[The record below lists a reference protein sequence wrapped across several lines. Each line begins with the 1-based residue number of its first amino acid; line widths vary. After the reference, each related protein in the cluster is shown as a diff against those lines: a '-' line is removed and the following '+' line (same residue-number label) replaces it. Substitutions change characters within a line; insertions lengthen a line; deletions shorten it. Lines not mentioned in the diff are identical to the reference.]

1 VIASTK
7 FRIGGAARNRT
18 GDGRFAGPSPVVF
31 ASRSF
36 ELSRPKS
43 HLLNR
48 LRRSLAPAHRGCRWL
63 KLGAVGPWRA
73 QFGHSS
79 TSALI
84 KFDHSAVTPYCALGV
99 EMPRSSRFQEPPF
112 FSILKRVTL
121 LTSLRSYSASGSSS
135 THGTASEWNSNCT
148 SGMFSRHVNGGA
160 CARHK
165 LTVKPPPKSTT
176 GKSPVVCS
184 CPTK

>member
-84 KFDHSAVTPYCALGV
+84 KFDHSAVTPYCALGRRNASIV
-99 EMPRSSRFQEPPF
+99 KISGTTIFLDPQTGHAPDIASVLLGFRLIKHPWNGVRMEFQ
-112 FSILKRVTL
+112 LHK
-121 LTSLRSYSASGSSS
+121 
-135 THGTASEWNSNCT
+135 
-148 SGMFSRHVNGGA
+148 RHVLQTRQRWRVRA
-160 CARHK
+160 A
-165 LTVKPPPKSTT
+165 
-176 GKSPVVCS
+176 
-184 CPTK
+184 